1 MRLLIPTIGTEMTL
15 DVPWTFTLY
24 QERRNQKFANDNFG
38 LGWMA
43 YPTWNRDNRR
53 DEPLTKEITLPAGTI
68 LKVARIYVRSTTADF
83 RNFDSV
89 TFNVVRPKGKAG
101 KTALKG
107 RFWAKLADV
116 NSMEV
121 FFNIATTPIHE
132 AEGLKG
138 DPVAP

>member
-1 MRLLIPTIGTEMTL
+1 MRLLVPTIGTEMTL
-15 DVPWTFTLY
+15 DAPWTFTLY
-24 QERRNQKFANDNFG
+24 QERRNQKFANNNFG
-38 LGWMA
+38 LGWSA
-43 YPTWNRDNRR
+43 YPGWTLAKRN
-53 DEPLTKEITLPAGTI
+53 EPLTKEITLPAGTI

-138 DPVAP
+138 DPIAP